1 MRVKRDK
8 RDDLF
13 SKMVRTRDGYYCV
26 KCGVKHEETSTGL
39 HCSHNVP
46 RRYLRLRW
54 LPLNALSLCFAC
66 HQWYGSEPYESGKWL
81 EGHIGKR
88 NMKTLLS
95 MKQQKLKI
103 SKVVKEDIYAI
114 LKEDRKSQLEM
125 LKNGKIFELRDPIM
139 ELLKNGKL

>member
-13 SKMVRTRDGYYCV
+13 SKMIRTRDGYNCV

-66 HQWYGSEPYESGKWL
+66 HYWYGSEPYESGKWL
-81 EGHIGKR
+81 EHQLGKR
-88 NMKTLLS
+88 KLKLLLS

-103 SKVVKEDIYAI
+103 SKAVKEDIYSI

-125 LKNGKIFELRDPIM
+125 LDDGKIFELRDPIL
-139 ELLKNGKL
+139 ELLKHGKL